1 MKFKYLSSIGTITL
15 IFVISIMSI
24 ISKDYE
30 ISDLEGRKLE
40 VMPTVKNL
48 ILKEKTHNFNAYL
61 YELLFG
67 DIFEK
72 WDNYFSDHI
81 YFRDNFVN
89 AYTSIQKQTN
99 KKYVNSVY
107 LGKDNYFLSDTNSK
121 EISDN
126 QLKARARYFTSISE
140 MFKEAKIYMINLPYK
155 NDVYESKMPIDGY
168 RSLNNIYINKLFEY
182 IENSKLTCIDV
193 KNDFKDSEELYHK
206 TDHHWNM
213 NGTWIAYENIVNKI
227 KNDFEEIG
235 EIKTKDFY
243 NIDIYENYFIGT
255 DGRKVGQIVS
265 EMDDIEIYNHKN
277 KEDYNVYIDGEL
289 SDFYWYDFL
298 NEERFNND
306 YGVYLGGDH
315 AEVIIENIKSNN
327 DLSIVIIGDSMDN
340 PLIPLLAPHFN
351 KIYSYDLRYYNE
363 SIIDKIQSINPE
375 IIAFIGLT
383 NNFINDEGSLF
394 NIY

>member
-30 ISDLEGRKLE
+30 TSDLEGRKLE
-40 VMPTVKNL
+40 VMPTMENL

-140 MFKEAKIYMINLPYK
+140 MFKESQIYMINLPYK

-193 KNDFKDSEELYHK
+193 KNDFKDNEELYHK

-315 AEVIIENIKSNN
+315 AEVIIENVKSNN

>member
-30 ISDLEGRKLE
+30 TSDLEGRKLE
-40 VMPTVKNL
+40 VMPTMENL

-140 MFKEAKIYMINLPYK
+140 MFKESQIYMINLPYK

-315 AEVIIENIKSNN
+315 AEVIIENVKSNN

-375 IIAFIGLT
+375 IIVFIGLT